1 MARLVIDLQEG
12 FDHGN
17 VEIRVD
23 GDTLYKRSDVNTNP
37 MTGFADST
45 ELSVS
50 EGAHEIVVTV
60 GGAVVLRA
68 PVVVDAD
75 SFVGIN
81 VDTGEVIRSTSPF
94 GYG

>member
-12 FDHGN
+12 FDHVD

-23 GDTLYKRSDVNTNP
+23 GHTLYKRSDVHTNP
-37 MTGFADST
+37 MTGFADTT

-50 EGAHEIVVTV
+50 EGAHEIIVTV

-75 SFVGIN
+75 SFVGLNI
-81 VDTGEVIRSTSPF
+81 DTGEVIRSNSPF
-94 GYG
+94 GYS

>member
-12 FDHGN
+12 FDHVD

-23 GDTLYKRSDVNTNP
+23 GDTLYQRSDVHTNP

-60 GGAVVLRA
+60 GGAAVLRA
-68 PVVVDAD
+68 PAVVDAD
-75 SFVGIN
+75 SFVGMNI
-81 VDTGEVIRSTSPF
+81 DSGEVIRSNSPF